1 MIRNSQKPQAALI
14 REERVTKAIDE
25 ASPLYRPVMRKAY
38 AGVAPPR
45 SAIKAQCLHCMG
57 FERVMV
63 THCTGFSCPLWG
75 YRPYQIEGGMS

>member
-25 ASPLYRPVMRKAY
+25 ASPLYRPVLQKAY

-45 SAIKAQCLHCMG
+45 SAIKAQCLHCVG
-57 FERVMV
+57 YIRDDV
-63 THCTGFSCPLWG
+63 THCTSFACPLWA
-75 YRPYQIEGGMS
+75 YRPYQIKGSKE

>member
-1 MIRNSQKPQAALI
+1 MT
-14 REERVTKAIDE
+14 REERVTKAIDD

-38 AGVAPPR
+38 AGIAPPR

-63 THCTGFSCPLWG
+63 TQCTGYSCPLWA
-75 YRPYQIEGGMS
+75 YRPYQIDGVAKK